1 MNERG
6 GLKRVTWRLTRH
18 VEAREL
24 AKLSVDEW
32 RKLV

>member
-6 GLKRVTWRLTRH
+6 RLKRVTWRLTRH

-32 RKLV
+32 RELV